1 MNATVGQRQPPS
13 RPAASTAKR
22 WRSVL
27 RAGALVAAGALLS
40 PWLAA
45 TEWPQLVPAA
55 SAWVALCTTV
65 ALRRVE
71 SVFLVAGL
79 LAATLALPW
88 RRWFCRWGCPVGLC
102 ADAASRIGRGLGCRS
117 RSMPPL
123 GQWLAIATLGGSVV
137 GYPLLLPADP
147 LAMLAAFF
155 GLLAWPVSTGAIYAA
170 LALPLVC
177 LLSVL
182 VPGLWCGR
190 ICPLGAT
197 QDILWQLGRLL
208 RRLPAAAIA
217 VAGRGSAG
225 GQSTVPPGLIP
236 AESIATAHSPA
247 ATLPSTLT
255 DGGQA
260 DAGQT
265 TGAADGWPLARRTA
279 IGTLIGLFCASLVR
293 QAARAESVRI
303 RPPSAR
309 PEADFLGLCIRCGNC
324 ARACPTKI
332 ITPDSSPPSLAALLA
347 PVVSFS
353 AGYCREDC
361 RACTEVCPTGAIAT
375 LPGGDKLAA
384 PLGIARVDMSL
395 CLLGDD
401 RECFVCRNCCPFQ
414 AIRLVFCE
422 ETYQLTPQIDRQRCP
437 GCGACQLAC
446 PVTPKKAIV
455 VYPLG

>member
-1 MNATVGQRQPPS
+1 MNATVGQRRPPS
-13 RPAASTAKR
+13 HPAASTAKR
-22 WRSVL
+22 WRNLS

-45 TEWPQLVPAA
+45 TQWPQLVPAA

-71 SVFLVAGL
+71 SVFVVAGL
-79 LAATLALPW
+79 LAAAIALPW

-102 ADAASRIGRGLGCRS
+102 ADMATRIGRGVGCRS

-123 GQWLAIATLGGSVV
+123 GQWVAIATLAGAVV

-155 GLLAWPVSTGAIYAA
+155 GLSAWPVSTGAIYAA

-182 VPGLWCGR
+182 VPGLWCAR
-190 ICPLGAT
+190 VCPLGAT
-197 QDILWQLGRLL
+197 QDLVWQFGILL
-208 RRLPAAAIA
+208 RRLAAAVIA
-217 VAGRGSAG
+217 IARRPCADR
-225 GQSTVPPGLIP
+225 QSTVPAGSIP
-236 AESIATAHSPA
+236 PAHLPA
-247 ATLPSTLT
+247 REPPFTLAG
-255 DGGQA
+255 GGQA
-260 DAGQT
+260 NAGQT
-265 TGAADGWPLARRTA
+265 TGAAEGWPLARRTA
-279 IGTLIGLFCASLVR
+279 IGALVGLFCASLAR
-293 QAARAESVRI
+293 REAARRVGI
-303 RPPSAR
+303 LRPPSAR

-324 ARACPTKI
+324 ARACPTGI
-332 ITPDSSPPSLAALLA
+332 IAPDSFPPTLTALLA

-361 RACTEVCPTGAIAT
+361 RACTEVCPTGAIAP
-375 LPGGDKLAA
+375 LPSGDKLAA

-422 ETYQLTPQIDRQRCP
+422 DTYQLTPQIDPQRCP
-437 GCGACQLAC
+437 GCGACQVAC
-446 PVTPKKAIV
+446 PVSPKKAIV